1 MISKLETN
9 INKILNDLKP
19 YILNPQSK
27 AEILSNAIQS
37 RLDKCVEEYAI
48 ELDQAFDNLI
58 NSKDLKYN
66 LKLIKQINKE

>member
-19 YILNPQSK
+19 YILNPQPR

>member
-19 YILNPQSK
+19 YILNPQPK